1 MSGPVAITAATLQR
15 ASEIVRRGGV
25 VAFPTETYY
34 GLAVDPF
41 QPAALE
47 RLFAVKLRPAD
58 LPILVLVSG
67 PEQLGLLAASV
78 PPLFSVLIDR
88 FWPGPLTLVC
98 PARADLPARLT
109 GDTGTVGV
117 RQSPLAA
124 ANRLIAV
131 CGGPITAT
139 SANLSGQP
147 PAVTAAEVF
156 AIFGDA
162 VDLVLDGGPAP
173 GGLGSTLVG
182 VRAGRLHCLRAGVVP
197 FAAVEACAAATL
209 SPPLC
214 RSPMA
219 ELHWDKATALV
230 ETACDEALLEELLS
244 LFRAAAAED
253 LEQMRQAVTAGDVA
267 ATMAAA
273 HSLKGAAASLGIES
287 IRSLAETVEQA
298 GAASVPAAAR
308 KALPVLADLLD

>member
-98 PARADLPARLT
+98 PARADLPTRLT
-109 GDTGTVGV
+109 GNTGTVGV
-117 RQSPLAA
+117 RRSPLAA
-124 ANRLIAV
+124 ANRLIAA
-131 CGGPITAT
+131 CGGPLTAT

-147 PAVTAAEVF
+147 PAVTAAEAF
-156 AIFGDA
+156 ALFGDS
-162 VDLVLDGGPAP
+162 VDLVLDGGATP
-173 GGLGSTLVG
+173 GGQGSTLVG
-182 VRAGRLHCLRAGVVP
+182 VRAGRLCCLREGVVP
-197 FAAVEACAAATL
+197 FAAVQACVFSCTDP
-209 SPPLC
+209 SPF
-214 RSPMA
+214 S
-219 ELHWDKATALV
+219 
-230 ETACDEALLEELLS
+230 
-244 LFRAAAAED
+244 
-253 LEQMRQAVTAGDVA
+253 
-267 ATMAAA
+267 
-273 HSLKGAAASLGIES
+273 
-287 IRSLAETVEQA
+287 
-298 GAASVPAAAR
+298 
-308 KALPVLADLLD
+308 